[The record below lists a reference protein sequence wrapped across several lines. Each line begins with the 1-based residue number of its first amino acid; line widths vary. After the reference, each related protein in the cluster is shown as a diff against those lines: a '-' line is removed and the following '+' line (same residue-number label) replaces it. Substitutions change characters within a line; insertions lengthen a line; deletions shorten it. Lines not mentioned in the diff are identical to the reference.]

1 MQKRMLRETTLP
13 AFGIAGAT
21 DLTAAFPRTT
31 A

>member
-21 DLTAAFPRTT
+21 DLTAANSRIT